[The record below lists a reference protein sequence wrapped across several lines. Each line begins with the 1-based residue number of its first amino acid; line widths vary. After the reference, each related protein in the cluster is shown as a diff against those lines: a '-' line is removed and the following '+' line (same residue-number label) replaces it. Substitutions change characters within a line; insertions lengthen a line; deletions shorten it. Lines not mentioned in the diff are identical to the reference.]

1 MAGIGNSFT
10 GELNMRKVIVYE
22 YVTLDGVVEAP
33 EKWQFP
39 YFSDDVAEVIKSQI
53 LDAGAILLGRATYD
67 IFAASWPS
75 RTNNEFGVADKL
87 NNAPKYVVSSTLESP
102 DWNNTT
108 LIKENV
114 LEEIAGLKQQ
124 PGGDIG
130 ILGSATLVQS
140 LMGRELIDEY
150 RLMVHPIILGS
161 GKRLFP
167 EGVDLA
173 LRLIEVKAFSSGV
186 LLLRYLPD
194 RK

>member
-1 MAGIGNSFT
+1 
-10 GELNMRKVIVYE
+10 MRKVIVYE

-167 EGVDLA
+167 EGINLP
-173 LRLIEVKAFSSGV
+173 LRLLEVKAFTSGV
-186 LLLRYLPD
+186 LLLRYQPD
-194 RK
+194 GK